1 MLARFP
7 KAEQDELAGYF
18 REYGAEPGA
27 AARRA
32 AAVSSDPSTALRVH
46 TREELGVDHTVL
58 PSPILAGA
66 ASLLAFSLG
75 ALVPLLP
82 YLVGLPYLAVTLVIT
97 AVALTAGG
105 IVVGPLTRRS
115 PLRSGPRPLGLRC
128 PALAPTVGGGP
139 PTRRPPPPASP

>member
-1 MLARFP
+1 M
-7 KAEQDELAGYF
+7 
-18 REYGAEPGA
+18 
-27 AARRA
+27 A
-32 AAVSSDPSTALRVH
+32 AAVSSDPSPALRVH

-97 AVALTAGG
+97 AVALTPGGVAAGPRTG
-105 IVVGPLTRRS
+105 SAPPPL
-115 PLRSGPRPLGLRC
+115 GPRPLALRC
-128 PALAPTVGGGP
+128 
-139 PTRRPPPPASP
+139 